1 MTARSRSLLDLAHD
15 MPCMF
20 VELPHK
26 CAGASVPCHANWQ
39 ILGRGF
45 SFKSDDPFFAA
56 GCPEA
61 HDLVDGRKPGLVH
74 DAKFWEWMRAHV
86 RTMRWIW
93 ERGLVRVA

>member
-26 CAGASVPCHANWQ
+26 CAGASVPCHADWQ
-39 ILGRGF
+39 ALGRGF
-45 SFKSDDPFFAA
+45 AFKADDFMFAA
-56 GCPEA
+56 GCNDA
-61 HDLVDGRKPGLVH
+61 HDLIDGRKGGMPRESR
-74 DAKFWEWMRAHV
+74 FWAWLLAHV

-93 ERGLVRVA
+93 ERGLVRVT